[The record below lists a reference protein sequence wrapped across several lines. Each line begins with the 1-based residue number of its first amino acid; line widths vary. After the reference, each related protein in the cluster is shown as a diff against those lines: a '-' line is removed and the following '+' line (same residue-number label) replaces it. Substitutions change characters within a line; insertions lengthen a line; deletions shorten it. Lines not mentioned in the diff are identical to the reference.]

1 MTLPRLDKTALTVT
15 TLDEADKAD
24 LTYWHSRSVE
34 ERLEAIEWLRE
45 LNYGKDAVSGR
56 LQRVLEITRRE

>member
-1 MTLPRLDKTALTVT
+1 MTLLRLDKTALTIT

-24 LTYWHSRSVE
+24 LAYWHKRSVE
-34 ERLEAIEWLRE
+34 ERLEMVERLRE